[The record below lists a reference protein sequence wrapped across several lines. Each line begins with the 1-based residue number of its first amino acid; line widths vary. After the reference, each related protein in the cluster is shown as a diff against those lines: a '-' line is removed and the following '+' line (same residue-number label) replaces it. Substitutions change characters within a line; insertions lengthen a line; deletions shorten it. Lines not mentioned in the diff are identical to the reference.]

1 MAAPPLPA
9 ELCSFRF
16 TLSLICRFG
25 QRLLLPSISRK
36 LTFCSVAW
44 ISVRRIASE
53 TAVRTC
59 ANIRW
64 PPRGVSNEGSFQG
77 QEKWVVHARF
87 LLFAFRP
94 GVGFP
99 CRAVMRYC
107 ATWARVSSIS
117 LRSRYHR
124 GKPGEWH
131 YSSFPGVGA
140 RTQRRMQR
148 SGAHLFR
155 LFRGQ

>member
-94 GVGFP
+94 SVGFP
-99 CRAVMRYC
+99 CGAVMRHC
-107 ATWARVSSIS
+107 ATWARVGS
-117 LRSRYHR
+117 LNLCGRYHR

-131 YSSFPGVGA
+131 YGSFSGVGA
-140 RTQRRMQR
+140 GTQCGMQR
-148 SGAHLFR
+148 SHAHLFR
-155 LFRGQ
+155 LFGRQ